1 MMPERDRAWKPE
13 YARTR
18 IYVISGHQTMFRVP
32 SPGFASGPDEWTRSA
47 DDEVLAVLG
56 QQRYSF
62 FVNLNSVLG
71 LECFKPAVHS
81 PSALFHTTWHQHD
94 LESWM
99 MRDQRHRSTQREIEL
114 PQAYQPQNRKRTTQI
129 NLL

>member
-18 IYVISGHQTMFRVP
+18 IYVISGHQIMFRVP
-32 SPGFASGPDEWTRSA
+32 SPGFGSGPGEWTRSA

-71 LECFKPAVHS
+71 LECFKPAAHS
-81 PSALFHTTWHQHD
+81 PSALFHTIWHQHD

-114 PQAYQPQNRKRTTQI
+114 PQA
-129 NLL
+129 